1 MKNFSAFNPPPVYVE
16 IGPDRLKARREND
29 GLELPLARQPD
40 GRLTAACKENVVAA
54 LGKFLKAKSWQP
66 RVRAVCA
73 LGSRGVSL
81 RRLSLPAGTEEE
93 FHRRLLLQIEG
104 EFPLPPDELA
114 WGWQRIGGPQPAGGA
129 TAKQELLVVAVKK
142 EIVADYQEML
152 RAGGIEP
159 VFTLAALARRQLCAP
174 AEAAFALLDIG
185 DGQSELTSFEKGV
198 PVASRIIFWG
208 NENVSGP
215 ADASLDALAKAL
227 NGSLAGTKL
236 FISGDKISETFI
248 PRLEKVLNNGRQCG
262 RLEFAT
268 GPGGS
273 AAIAGLQKSAAQ
285 GGPPLL
291 IRVTQS
297 VGATASRMPL
307 DLKKWGVRAGALAL
321 ALLLLPY
328 AEALLLKS
336 HLEKKVAG
344 FKKESARLTV
354 IDRELDFLRYL
365 KLSQPPYLDTLY
377 IFAKSAPPGTRFDA
391 LSLNSRGEV
400 SLRTSFRD
408 GQQVA
413 DFRSKLIASGFFTN
427 VTVEEQT
434 PAQQKV
440 NVRISAQE
448 KTAGQLQALAAA
460 LTAGAIAG
468 DEKSAPPAKPAAP
481 PVARKETK

>member
-1 MKNFSAFNPPPVYVE
+1 
-16 IGPDRLKARREND
+16 
-29 GLELPLARQPD
+29 
-40 GRLTAACKENVVAA
+40 
-54 LGKFLKAKSWQP
+54 
-66 RVRAVCA
+66 
-73 LGSRGVSL
+73 
-81 RRLSLPAGTEEE
+81 
-93 FHRRLLLQIEG
+93 
-104 EFPLPPDELA
+104 
-114 WGWQRIGGPQPAGGA
+114 
-129 TAKQELLVVAVKK
+129 
-142 EIVADYQEML
+142 
-152 RAGGIEP
+152 
-159 VFTLAALARRQLCAP
+159 
-174 AEAAFALLDIG
+174 
-185 DGQSELTSFEKGV
+185 
-198 PVASRIIFWG
+198 
-208 NENVSGP
+208 
-215 ADASLDALAKAL
+215 LDALAKAL

-262 RLEFAT
+262 RLEFAA

-273 AAIAGLQKSAAQ
+273 AAIAGLQKLAAQ

-291 IRVTQS
+291 IQITQS
-297 VGATASRMPL
+297 AGATASRMPL
-307 DLKKWGVRAGALAL
+307 DLKTWGVRAGALAL

-344 FKKESARLTV
+344 FKKEAARLTV

-468 DEKSAPPAKPAAP
+468 DEKSAPPAKPVAP